1 MKIEMMEYLSNKI
14 SDVNILKKVIEVLDK
29 MNFLETKEIINAL
42 EKCDYNNDVY
52 KIIVDLDVLKKRT
65 IEEQLKLIE
74 ICTFKDKRDKA
85 FGTLTNT
92 SLLITTF
99 ADKRIKIMNKK
110 QNKEKIEKISN
121 KYNLEKIST
130 LEYFKSYLNE
140 LKNEMG
146 KDADIKSDT
155 MVKVYNPK
163 E

>member
-99 ADKRIKIMNKK
+99 VAKRIKIMNKK
-110 QNKEKIEKISN
+110 
-121 KYNLEKIST
+121 
-130 LEYFKSYLNE
+130 
-140 LKNEMG
+140 
-146 KDADIKSDT
+146 
-155 MVKVYNPK
+155 
-163 E
+163 

>member
-110 QNKEKIEKISN
+110 QNKEKIEKIS
-121 KYNLEKIST
+121 T
-130 LEYFKSYLNE
+130 LEDFKSYLNE